1 MLSAQAASIQVVS
14 IIHKIKVRKIE
25 AANSTQVANT
35 STPLLNIPVGPQG
48 LRLCTFEFQGGL
60 LCDLSGGGYHR
71 CIVALLPLT
80 RRFLRTSENSRYA
93 KFARISGSFPKRP
106 GKGPIGRVNFGHP
119 APLCWP
125 PALVSSAEVNS
136 DLNSSKDLHA
146 P

>member
-1 MLSAQAASIQVVS
+1 MGLRS
-14 IIHKIKVRKIE
+14 VRQR
-25 AANSTQVANT
+25 SLTRHRSLP
-35 STPLLNIPVGPQG
+35 STPLLNMHG

-71 CIVALLPLT
+71 RIVALLPLT

-125 PALVSSAEVNS
+125 PWLVSSAEVNS
-136 DLNSSKDLHA
+136 DLNSSKDLRA